1 MKTTT
6 KPLKFETR
14 SIVDGRIRI
23 IENWKWRIEN
33 IQFIIA
39 TEPLSLLYPPYI
51 QSFNH
56 WNPSPWFQGY
66 CNFTAFGVKY
76 SVPHIHFWRVKNNKR
91 IMKTLTTTIALLIT
105 FVFTTIAQPS
115 NHIEVVTT
123 QESGSTYISW
133 TTQTE
138 VNTSFF
144 IVERTIDG

>member
-1 MKTTT
+1 
-6 KPLKFETR
+6 
-14 SIVDGRIRI
+14 
-23 IENWKWRIEN
+23 
-33 IQFIIA
+33 
-39 TEPLSLLYPPYI
+39 
-51 QSFNH
+51 
-56 WNPSPWFQGY
+56 
-66 CNFTAFGVKY
+66 
-76 SVPHIHFWRVKNNKR
+76 
-91 IMKTLTTTIALLIT
+91 MKTLRTTIALLIT